1 MSGLAKSIL
10 YQLKREK
17 LIYAVFLIAVIIGI
31 LQALIGEGI
40 EAESLSEFVPVIGS
54 SLYGFVYMFMGV
66 AVAKICG
73 SDFGDKTFNYEI
85 MSGHTRSHIY
95 IVRAAISIVVACVA
109 SMLAAN
115 IPIFIVV
122 IIKGF
127 GTKLSLGSVI
137 LRQLLCFFPILR
149 LTCFYIFLTFIVRNQ
164 YIVMGIS
171 YFIFLISMILESIP
185 SHILAF
191 TNVSMLCTYQS
202 YSSFSFSGDEYY
214 IYDGSLSINAILLTI
229 VISMAVSVFWII
241 SGYVFY
247 KKDDL
252 R

>member
-1 MSGLAKSIL
+1 MSGLAKSVL

-17 LIYAVFLIAVIIGI
+17 LIYGVFLIAVIIGI
-31 LQALIGEGI
+31 LQALIGEGM

-66 AVAKICG
+66 TVAKICG

-85 MSGHTRSHIY
+85 MAGHTRRNIY
-95 IVRAAISIVVACVA
+95 IVRAAVSIAVVCVA

-115 IPIFIVV
+115 LPVFTVLL
-122 IIKGF
+122 IKGF

-149 LTCFYIFLTFIVRNQ
+149 LTCFYIFLIFIVRNQ
-164 YIVMGIS
+164 YIVMGVS
-171 YFIFLISMILESIP
+171 YFIFMLSMILESLP
-185 SHILAF
+185 SHVLAI
-191 TNVSMLCTYQS
+191 TNISMLCTYQS
-202 YSSFSFSGDEYY
+202 YSTFSFSGDEYY
-214 IYDGSLSINAILLTI
+214 IYDGSLSINTILLTI
-229 VISMAVSVFWII
+229 IISLALSVFWLI